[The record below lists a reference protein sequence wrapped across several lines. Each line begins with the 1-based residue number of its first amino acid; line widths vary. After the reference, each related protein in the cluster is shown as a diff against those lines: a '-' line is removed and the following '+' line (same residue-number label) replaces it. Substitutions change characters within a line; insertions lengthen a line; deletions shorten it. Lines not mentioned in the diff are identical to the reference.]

1 LADNLIKER
10 IYKPTADE
18 LNIWLEN
25 NFSLFGISD
34 PAKQEVLKMKYRS
47 ESNNI
52 WTVELYDNLNK
63 IGHASL
69 IKQKMYLNNSLILI
83 GFMTNVY
90 VYPEYRGQ
98 KMLVQLI
105 SAVEKTSQSLKLA
118 GIIVISR
125 RQVKDMYYK
134 FGYKG
139 FGIFPEI
146 ILHQSYNQRIESTY
160 QFSDFDLMDT
170 MQAYIS
176 TYKCLDGTMVR
187 NEECW
192 NGIKKAIELKIYNF
206 LGVKENN
213 SYIYQISKE
222 GKVLEVAGNLELL
235 PKLLEKTRERSF
247 RITHDHPFFDFLSI
261 IGGMYRVRPE
271 PKEGHLIK
279 ILSKESVLLNYLN
292 RLVLDDQFNLI
303 NDKTKKKTLNILEL
317 NEW

>member
-1 LADNLIKER
+1 LIKER
-10 IYKPTADE
+10 IYQPTAGE

-34 PAKQEVLKMKYRS
+34 PSKQEVVKMKYRS

-52 WTVELYDNLNK
+52 WTIELYDNLHK

-83 GFMTNVY
+83 GFMTSVY

-98 KMLVQLI
+98 KMLIRLI
-105 SAVEKTSQSLKLA
+105 SAVEKTSQNLQLA
-118 GIIVISR
+118 GIIVIAR

-146 ILHQSYNQRIESTY
+146 ILPKPYNQSIESGN
-160 QFSDFDLMDT
+160 QCSDFNLMDAI
-170 MQAYIS
+170 QAYIF
-176 TYKCLDGTMVR
+176 TYKCLDGTIVR
-187 NEECW
+187 NEEYW
-192 NGIKKAIELKIYNF
+192 NGIKKAIELEIYNF
-206 LGVKENN
+206 LGVKENDR
-213 SYIYQISKE
+213 YIYRISKD
-222 GKVLEVAGNLELL
+222 GKVLEAAGNLELL
-235 PKLLEKTRERSF
+235 PKLLGKTRERSF
-247 RITHDHPFFDFLSI
+247 KITHDHPFFGFLST
-261 IGGMYRVRPE
+261 IGGVYKVRPE

-279 ILSKESVLLNYLN
+279 ILSKENVLLNYLN
-292 RLVLDDQFNLI
+292 RLVLDDQFNPT
-303 NDKTKKKTLNILEL
+303 NDKTKKKTLNIIEL